1 MLTAIDFNTLIF
13 GFFIG
18 MIVFFKIFI
27 TLIPVTAAAFYL
39 FKFLSP
45 KKSAFPLIFMVAFSC
60 LLGSIFF
67 DKSISP
73 KSMIK
78 HFSKGNYSATII
90 FREEGCKILRERPF
104 LKVTPQGTIENAKV
118 FLVTVNLFT

>member
-27 TLIPVTAAAFYL
+27 ILIPVTAAAFYL

-60 LLGSIFF
+60 LLENIFF
-67 DKSISP
+67 DKSILP
-73 KSMIK
+73 KSMINK
-78 HFSKGNYSATII
+78 LSRGNYSATLIL
-90 FREEGCKILRERPF
+90 REDGCKILREYPF
-104 LKVTPQGTIENAKV
+104 LRSTPQGTIENAKV